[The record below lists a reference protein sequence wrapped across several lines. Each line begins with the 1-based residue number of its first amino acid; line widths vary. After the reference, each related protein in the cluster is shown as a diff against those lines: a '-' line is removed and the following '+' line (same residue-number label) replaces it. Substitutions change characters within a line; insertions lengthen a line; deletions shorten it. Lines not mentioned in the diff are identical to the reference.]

1 MLRDGVALP
10 LTMPCDQN
18 TRRIPLLLGLLFGL
32 TALGSSSAAIA
43 LPDMAA
49 DLGVSTG
56 QSAWAL
62 SLYALTLA
70 VATAVHGR
78 VADLVGI
85 RLPLVFGVSL
95 MAGGALLGALAPSFG
110 LLLAARLAQGAG
122 AAAVPTL
129 GVATITVR
137 FADRQRAVGL
147 TRMAGVSASVA
158 CLGPLIGGSVDDW
171 LGWRAVIAIP
181 ALGLLLLPLLWRTLP
196 TVGSRA
202 RLDIPGALFVAGT
215 AAGLVLL
222 IQSPSTGLT
231 VALVGVALL
240 LLGVPAVVL
249 RVRRRPDGFLPVSVI
264 RNATVVRSALSSA
277 AIPAAW
283 FALLIA
289 VPAVLISHGWQPV
302 QVGLVL
308 LPSVATGLLAPLV
321 AGPLLARIGPSA
333 ALAGAGAVAA
343 VALGIAAWGAGID
356 SVVLLVVAV
365 VAVTGAFGLGQPALG
380 AAVSRAVS
388 PEVRGVALG
397 VATLVFLVGA
407 GIGSAVVGG
416 LGDVLGMPLA
426 LLLLALFPL
435 AGVASMLDH
444 QRRSR
449 RTVAP
454 MMSGSAAD

>member
-1 MLRDGVALP
+1 
-10 LTMPCDQN
+10 
-18 TRRIPLLLGLLFGL
+18 
-32 TALGSSSAAIA
+32 
-43 LPDMAA
+43 
-49 DLGVSTG
+49 
-56 QSAWAL
+56 
-62 SLYALTLA
+62 
-70 VATAVHGR
+70 
-78 VADLVGI
+78 
-85 RLPLVFGVSL
+85 
-95 MAGGALLGALAPSFG
+95 
-110 LLLAARLAQGAG
+110 
-122 AAAVPTL
+122 
-129 GVATITVR
+129 
-137 FADRQRAVGL
+137 
-147 TRMAGVSASVA
+147 
-158 CLGPLIGGSVDDW
+158 
-171 LGWRAVIAIP
+171 
-181 ALGLLLLPLLWRTLP
+181 
-196 TVGSRA
+196 
-202 RLDIPGALFVAGT
+202 
-215 AAGLVLL
+215 
-222 IQSPSTGLT
+222 
-231 VALVGVALL
+231 VALL

-289 VPAVLISHGWQPV
+289 VPAVLIGHGWQPV

-343 VALGIAAWGAGID
+343 VALGIAAWGAEVD

-380 AAVSRAVS
+380 AAVGRAVS
-388 PEVRGVALG
+388 QEVRGVALG

-444 QRRSR
+444 QRRTR
-449 RTVAP
+449 RTPAP

>member
-1 MLRDGVALP
+1 V
-10 LTMPCDQN
+10 
-18 TRRIPLLLGLLFGL
+18 
-32 TALGSSSAAIA
+32 IA
-43 LPDMAA
+43 LPA
-49 DLGVSTG
+49 LGV
-56 QSAWAL
+56 
-62 SLYALTLA
+62 
-70 VATAVHGR
+70 
-78 VADLVGI
+78 LV
-85 RLPLVFGVSL
+85 
-95 MAGGALLGALAPSFG
+95 
-110 LLLAARLAQGAG
+110 
-122 AAAVPTL
+122 
-129 GVATITVR
+129 
-137 FADRQRAVGL
+137 
-147 TRMAGVSASVA
+147 
-158 CLGPLIGGSVDDW
+158 
-171 LGWRAVIAIP
+171 
-181 ALGLLLLPLLWRTLP
+181 LPLLWRSLP
-196 TVGSRA
+196 TVGSGA

-289 VPAVLISHGWQPV
+289 VPAVLIGHGWQPV

-343 VALGIAAWGAGID
+343 VALGIAAWGAGVD

-380 AAVSRAVS
+380 AAVGRAVS
-388 PEVRGVALG
+388 QEVRGVALG

-444 QRRSR
+444 QRRTR
-449 RTVAP
+449 RTPAP